1 MQIVYAIMQEKRYR
15 KEKGRQGIKTDFYT
29 AAWSAL
35 A

>member
-1 MQIVYAIMQEKRYR
+1 MQEKRYR